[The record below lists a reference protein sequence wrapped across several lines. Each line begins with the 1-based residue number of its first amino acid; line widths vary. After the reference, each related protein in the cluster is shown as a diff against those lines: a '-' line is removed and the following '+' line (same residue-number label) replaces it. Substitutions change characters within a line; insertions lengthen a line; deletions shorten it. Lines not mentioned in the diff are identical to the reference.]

1 MLALL
6 VFLLQLGKLF
16 APLLLLSILVV
27 AVYFYIYG
35 AFRLGRPV
43 GSIAVLLLFG
53 AVGWIGIVQ
62 FRAHTSHTEFVQSLS
77 RFDTV
82 TVQTHSMLPSAPI
95 EQISLKNNVS
105 DADLQALVS
114 MPQLQHVTHVYLDD
128 CDITDSGLSL
138 VDRWPHL
145 EYVYIES
152 RLITDSA
159 IVDFIKQHPQ
169 CSVIPP
175 GRKLW

>member
-6 VFLLQLGKLF
+6 VFLLPIGKLF
-16 APLLLLSILVV
+16 APLLLLSILAV

-35 AFRLGRPV
+35 AFRLGRSV
-43 GSIAVLLLFG
+43 GLIAVLLLVG
-53 AVGWIGIVQ
+53 AVGWIVIVQ
-62 FRAHTSHTEFVQSLS
+62 FRAYTSHAEFVRSLS

-82 TVQTHSMLPSAPI
+82 TVQTHSVLPSAPI

-114 MPQLQHVTHVYLDD
+114 MPQLQLVTHVYLKH
-128 CDITDSGLSL
+128 CNVTDSGLSL
-138 VDRWPHL
+138 VDRWPNL
-145 EYVYIES
+145 EYVYIDS
-152 RLITDSA
+152 RLISDSA
-159 IVDFIKQHPQ
+159 IVDFIEQHPE

-175 GRKLW
+175 GRELW